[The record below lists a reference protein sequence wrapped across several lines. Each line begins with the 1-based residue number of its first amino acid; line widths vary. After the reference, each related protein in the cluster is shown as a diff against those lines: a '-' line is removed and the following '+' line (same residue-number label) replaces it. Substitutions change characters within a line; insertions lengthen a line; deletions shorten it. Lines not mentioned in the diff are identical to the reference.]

1 MLFSS
6 FGRKLGVP
14 LEFLQCNRASSQ
26 IVVGDSGSSPIVTGI
41 SGFLLSFNMGVRPH
55 LQFSDGTPL
64 SSQVVNGVSGLL
76 SSRGVELRLFLEMQ
90 QQSLTSVLFV
100 RGTLGLYLRP

>member
-14 LEFLQCNRASSQ
+14 LEFLQCNKASSQ

-41 SGFLLSFNMGVRPH
+41 SGFLLSFNMGVRLH
-55 LQFSDGTPL
+55 LVLSHETPL
-64 SSQVVNGVSGLL
+64 SSQVVKTVSGLQL
-76 SSRGVELRLFLEMQ
+76 I
-90 QQSLTSVLFV
+90 
-100 RGTLGLYLRP
+100 